1 MASTEAL
8 KRRRVP
14 RRRIRFMHSQE
25 KRQGSWKR
33 VCGAGTQRVVLRVMQ
48 RAARKEQSQFRW
60 MRDMRYSLVCVLP
73 TGPMFGGLVL
83 SSLRIDECTFIQ

>member
-33 VCGAGTQRVVLRVMQ
+33 VCGAGTQRAVLRVML
-48 RAARKEQSQFRW
+48 RAARKEQSQLRW
-60 MRDMRYSLVCVLP
+60 MRDRCVMRYSLVCVLP
-73 TGPMFGGLVL
+73 TGPMFGDLVL
-83 SSLRIDECTFIQ
+83 SLPFED